1 MQPPGAARDLRD
13 WTQNFFA
20 ETNNKLQENCFIIS
34 LTTKLTNIIF
44 PLRLKRHEVA
54 RPKPRVCLEDGA
66 MFAKFGDLNAR
77 LFRREFRGHANSTL
91 GGENGGEPTMM

>member
-1 MQPPGAARDLRD
+1 MV
-13 WTQNFFA
+13 
-20 ETNNKLQENCFIIS
+20 
-34 LTTKLTNIIF
+34 

-77 LFRREFRGHANSTL
+77 LFRREFRGHANSTIQE
-91 GGENGGEPTMM
+91 GKMAESQQ